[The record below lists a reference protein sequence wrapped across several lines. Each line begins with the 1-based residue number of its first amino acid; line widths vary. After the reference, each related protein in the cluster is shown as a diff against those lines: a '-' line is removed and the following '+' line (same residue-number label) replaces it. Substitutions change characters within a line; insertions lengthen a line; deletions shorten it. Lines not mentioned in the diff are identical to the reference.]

1 MQNKEKISKN
11 VNPKNVIKLKKEQ
24 IKKHKINSKKESA
37 ITLIALVITI
47 VLNSSYLAMARMNR
61 FEKI

>member
-1 MQNKEKISKN
+1 MKNKTKKKPKKGEFLMIKTEKEKNKDMN
-11 VNPKNVIKLKKEQ
+11 KG
-24 IKKHKINSKKESA
+24 

-47 VLNSSYLAMARMNR
+47 VLNFSYLEMARMNR

>member
-1 MQNKEKISKN
+1 MQIQMQNKEKISKN

-37 ITLIALVITI
+37 ITLIALVITS
-47 VLNSSYLAMARMNR
+47 L
-61 FEKI
+61 FC

>member
-1 MQNKEKISKN
+1 MKN
-11 VNPKNVIKLKKEQ
+11 QKKKRKNTKG
-24 IKKHKINSKKESA
+24 

-47 VLNSSYLAMARMNR
+47 VLNFSYLEMARMNR